1 MARLQQIL
9 ELTPKSELVFT
20 GPFTEVST
28 SYLTLFN
35 PSENYIAFKVKTTA
49 PNYYCVRP
57 NSGLIPPNTSRE
69 VAVMLQPMENT
80 SNLEQ
85 ERAKHKFMI
94 QSAFAS
100 ENENL
105 SLFWK
110 NTPQENIMDS
120 KLKVKFTPSEK
131 SELASRIFQSNNSQT
146 STQNSIKHN
155 DNPGDGQAMVDG
167 NVNSESAEL
176 QNIIHKMEKENKGL
190 LEQIAQLKERLMT
203 SQTGAMTTCEGL
215 PSAQVALFCLLTFI
229 IGIILGKLF

>member
-1 MARLQQIL
+1 MAKLQQIL
-9 ELTPKSELVFT
+9 ELTPKNELVFT

-57 NSGLIPPNTSRE
+57 NAGLIPPNTSKE
-69 VAVMLQPMENT
+69 VAVMLQPMDNT

-100 ENENL
+100 EGENL
-105 SLFWK
+105 QSFWK
-110 NTPQENIMDS
+110 STPQVNIMDS

-131 SELASRIFQSNNSQT
+131 SELVNRNSIISNSQT
-146 STQNSIKHN
+146 STQNT
-155 DNPGDGQAMVDG
+155 VR
-167 NVNSESAEL
+167 NSENPTDTQATTNDTTSVECIKL
-176 QNIIHKMEKENKGL
+176 QNTINKLEKENKGQ
-190 LEQIAQLKERLMT
+190 LEQIAQLKERLLT
-203 SQTGAMTTCEGL
+203 SQSGVITACEGL
-215 PSAQVALFCLLTFI
+215 PNAQVALFCLLTFI